1 MIRNLHR
8 LTAIVTVF
16 LAAATAAQA
25 EVCATDDRGKEVC
38 LDKPAERII
47 SLSPG
52 ATELLF
58 AAGAGDDVAGV
69 VNYSNYPEAAKELPI
84 IGSLKRLDV
93 EQILKRSPDLVIAW
107 VTGNPKEQTERLEE
121 VGLTLYY
128 LEPRDFEEIAES
140 IERLSV
146 LAGTQ
151 AAGHREAER
160 FRHGIED
167 LREQYGDADPVRL
180 FYEVWD
186 QPLMTVNGEHFIHQ
200 VIELCGGENVYAGLD
215 RLVPRIDRESVLKK
229 DPEVIVAGGMGEENR
244 DWLKEWKGYDSLT
257 ATQRGN
263 LFFVPP
269 STLQR
274 PTPRLL
280 EGGAT
285 LCEKLETAR
294 ERR

>member
-1 MIRNLHR
+1 MRLLHR
-8 LTAIVTVF
+8 FTAIVMVVLVT
-16 LAAATAAQA
+16 ATAAQA
-25 EVCATDDRGKEVC
+25 QVCATDDRGKEVC
-38 LDKPAERII
+38 LDDPAERII

-58 AAGAGDDVAGV
+58 AAGAGDAVKGV
-69 VNYSNYPEAAKELPI
+69 VNYSNYPAAAKELPI

-93 EQILKRSPDLVIAW
+93 EKILSLSPDLIIAW

-121 VGLTLYY
+121 LDLTLYY
-128 LEPRDFEEIAES
+128 LEPRDFDGIARS

-146 LAGTQ
+146 LAGSESE
-151 AAGHREAER
+151 GHREAER
-160 FRHGIED
+160 FREGIAS
-167 LREQYGDADPVRL
+167 LRRDYGDSAPVRV
-180 FYEVWD
+180 FYQVWD
-186 QPLMTVNGEHFIHQ
+186 KPLMTVNGEHFIHE
-200 VIELCGGENVYAGLD
+200 VIELCGGKNVYAELD
-215 RLVPRIDRESVLKK
+215 RLVPRIDRESVLASN
-229 DPEVIVAGGMGEENR
+229 PEAIVAGGMGEENR
-244 DWLKEWKGYDSLT
+244 DWLEEWKQFDSLT
-257 ATQRGN
+257 ATQRDN

-285 LCEKLETAR
+285 LCQKLETAR

>member
-1 MIRNLHR
+1 MTRTLHR
-8 LTAIVTVF
+8 LTAIPALL
-16 LAAATAAQA
+16 LAVATAANA

-38 LDKPAERII
+38 LEQPAEQIV

-58 AAGAGDDVAGV
+58 AAGAGDSVAGV
-69 VNYSNYPEAAKELPI
+69 VNYSDYPEEAKELPV

-93 EQILKRSPDLVIAW
+93 EKILSLKPDLVIAW

-121 VGLTLYY
+121 LDLTLYY
-128 LEPRDFEEIAES
+128 LEPRDFEGIARS

-146 LAGTQ
+146 LAGTEKEGQ
-151 AAGHREAER
+151 READR
-160 FRHGIED
+160 FRDGVED
-167 LREQYGDADPVRL
+167 LRDQYADADPVRV
-180 FYEVWD
+180 FYQVWD
-186 QPLMTVNGEHFIHQ
+186 EPLMTVNGEHFIHE
-200 VIELCGGENVYAGLD
+200 VIEMCGGENVYADLD
-215 RLVPRIDRESVLKK
+215 RLVPRIDRESVLDT
-229 DPEVIVAGGMGEENR
+229 DPEAIVAGGMGEENR
-244 DWLKEWKGYDSLT
+244 DWLEQWKEYDMLT
-257 ATQRGN
+257 ATEREN

-269 STLQR
+269 STVQR

-285 LCEKLETAR
+285 MCEKLEKAR

>member
-1 MIRNLHR
+1 MTRPLHR
-8 LTAIVTVF
+8 LTAILVLF
-16 LAAATAAQA
+16 LAATTAADA
-25 EVCATDDRGKEVC
+25 EVCATDDKGREVC
-38 LDKPAERII
+38 LEQPAERII

-58 AAGAGDDVAGV
+58 AAGAGDDVVGV

-93 EQILKRSPDLVIAW
+93 EKILSLSPDLVIVW

-121 VGLTLYY
+121 LDLTLYY
-128 LEPRDFEEIAES
+128 LEPREFEGIAS
-140 IERLSV
+140 AIERLST
-146 LAGTQ
+146 LADTEKV
-151 AAGHREAER
+151 GHREAER
-160 FRHGIED
+160 FREGIAS
-167 LREQYGDADPVRL
+167 LRAEYGGASPVPV
-180 FYEVWD
+180 FYQVWD
-186 QPLMTVNGEHFIHQ
+186 QPLMTVNGEHFIHE
-200 VIELCGGENVYAGLD
+200 VIQLCGGKNVFAGLD

-229 DPEVIVAGGMGEENR
+229 NPEVIVAGGMGEENR
-244 DWLKEWKGYDSLT
+244 DWLKEWKEYGSLT
-257 ATQRGN
+257 ATERGN

>member
-1 MIRNLHR
+1 MIRQLHR
-8 LTAIVTVF
+8 LTAIAVLF
-16 LAAATAAQA
+16 LAATTMAHA
-25 EVCATDDRGKEVC
+25 EVCATDDRGKDVC
-38 LDKPAERII
+38 LDNPAERII

-58 AAGAGDDVAGV
+58 AAGAGDDVVGV
-69 VNYSNYPEAAKELPI
+69 VNYSDYPEAAKELPI

-93 EQILKRSPDLVIAW
+93 ERILSLSPDLVIVW

-121 VGLTLYY
+121 LDLTLYY
-128 LEPRDFEEIAES
+128 LEPRDFEGIAS
-140 IERLSV
+140 AIERLST
-146 LAGTQ
+146 LAGTEEV
-151 AAGHREAER
+151 GHREADR
-160 FRHGIED
+160 FRAGIES
-167 LREQYGDADPVRL
+167 LRDEYGDADPVPV
-180 FYEVWD
+180 FYQVWD
-186 QPLMTVNGEHFIHQ
+186 QPLMTVNGEHFIHE
-200 VIELCGGENVYAGLD
+200 VIELCGGENVYSELD
-215 RLVPRIDRESVLKK
+215 RLVPRIDRESVLAEN
-229 DPEVIVAGGMGEENR
+229 PEAIVAGGMGEENR
-244 DWLKEWKGYDSLT
+244 DWLEEWKQYDSLT
-257 ATQRGN
+257 ATERDN

>member
-1 MIRNLHR
+1 MRLLHR
-8 LTAIVTVF
+8 FTATVMVVLVT
-16 LAAATAAQA
+16 ATAAQA
-25 EVCATDDRGKEVC
+25 QVCATDDRGKEVC
-38 LDKPAERII
+38 LDDPAERII

-58 AAGAGDDVAGV
+58 AAGAGDAVKGV

-93 EQILKRSPDLVIAW
+93 EKILSLSPDLIIAW

-121 VGLTLYY
+121 LDLTLYY
-128 LEPRDFEEIAES
+128 LEPRDFDGIARS

-146 LAGTQ
+146 LAGSENE
-151 AAGHREAER
+151 GHREAER
-160 FRHGIED
+160 FREGIAS
-167 LREQYGDADPVRL
+167 LRRDYGDSAPVRV
-180 FYEVWD
+180 FYQVWD
-186 QPLMTVNGEHFIHQ
+186 KPLMTVNGEHFIHE
-200 VIELCGGENVYAGLD
+200 VIELCGGKNVYAELD
-215 RLVPRIDRESVLKK
+215 RLVPRIDRESVLASN
-229 DPEVIVAGGMGEENR
+229 PEAIVAGGMGEENR
-244 DWLKEWKGYDSLT
+244 DWLEEWKQFDSLT

-285 LCEKLETAR
+285 LCQKLETAR

>member
-1 MIRNLHR
+1 MTRTLHG
-8 LTAIVTVF
+8 LTAIVILA
-16 LAAATAAQA
+16 LAATTAAHA
-25 EVCATDDRGKEVC
+25 EVCATDDKGRQVC
-38 LDKPAERII
+38 LDEPAERII

-69 VNYSNYPEAAKELPI
+69 VNYSDYPEAAKELPI

-93 EQILKRSPDLVIAW
+93 EKILSLSPDLVIAW
-107 VTGNPKEQTERLEE
+107 VTGNPKSQTEQLEE
-121 VGLTLYY
+121 LGLTLYY
-128 LEPRDFEEIAES
+128 LEPRDFEGIARS

-146 LAGTQ
+146 LADTQ
-151 AAGHREAER
+151 KAGRREAER
-160 FRHGIED
+160 FRDGIAD
-167 LREQYGDADPVRL
+167 LRAEYGDAEPVRV
-180 FYEVWD
+180 FYQVWD
-186 QPLMTVNGEHFIHQ
+186 QPLMTVNGKHFIHE

-215 RLVPRIDRESVLKK
+215 RLVPRIDRESVLNKN
-229 DPEVIVAGGMGEENR
+229 PEAIVAGGMGEENR
-244 DWLKEWKGYDSLT
+244 DWLKEWKQYDSLT
-257 ATQRGN
+257 ATERDN

-280 EGGAT
+280 KGGQT
-285 LCEKLETAR
+285 LCERLETAR

>member
-1 MIRNLHR
+1 MAH
-8 LTAIVTVF
+8 
-16 LAAATAAQA
+16 AQ
-25 EVCATDDRGKEVC
+25 VCATDDRGKDVC
-38 LDKPAERII
+38 LDNPAERII

-69 VNYSNYPEAAKELPI
+69 VNYSDYPEAAKELPI

-93 EQILKRSPDLVIAW
+93 ERILSLSPDLVIVW

-121 VGLTLYY
+121 LDLTLYY
-128 LEPRDFEEIAES
+128 LEPRDFKGIAS
-140 IERLSV
+140 AIERLST
-146 LAGTQ
+146 LAGTEEV
-151 AAGHREAER
+151 GHREADR
-160 FRHGIED
+160 FRAGIES
-167 LREQYGDADPVRL
+167 LRDEYGDAAPVPV
-180 FYEVWD
+180 FYQVWD
-186 QPLMTVNGEHFIHQ
+186 QPLMTVNGEHFIHE
-200 VIELCGGENVYAGLD
+200 VIELCGGENVYSELD
-215 RLVPRIDRESVLKK
+215 RLVPRIDRESVLSRN
-229 DPEVIVAGGMGEENR
+229 PEAIVAGGMGEENR
-244 DWLKEWKGYDSLT
+244 DWLEEWKEYDSLT
-257 ATQRGN
+257 ATERGN